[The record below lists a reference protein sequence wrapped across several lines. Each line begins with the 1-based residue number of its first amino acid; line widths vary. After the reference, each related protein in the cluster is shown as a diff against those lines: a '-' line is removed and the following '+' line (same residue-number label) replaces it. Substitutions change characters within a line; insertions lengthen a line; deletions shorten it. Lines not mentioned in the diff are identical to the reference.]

1 MQLVESGEVEP
12 HTEGRMYC
20 FQSNL
25 MRKKGFY
32 RVARESTGRPLLR
45 KKPLLS
51 SQLRKGKWLRF
62 QEMENS
68 HAWTNTTQPAVLESC
83 LLSMPKVRA
92 PRNVKIRSFQKQKAI
107 RLEFPTSVRLEGI
120 RPSCPRLL
128 WIGSSRN
135 PANSSS
141 TSQMPGFCWGSL
153 SSSRLQQQ
161 HLASHMSTEVH
172 INERVTTQLEHW

>member
-1 MQLVESGEVEP
+1 
-12 HTEGRMYC
+12 
-20 FQSNL
+20 
-25 MRKKGFY
+25 MR
-32 RVARESTGRPLLR
+32 E
-45 KKPLLS
+45 
-51 SQLRKGKWLRF
+51 Q
-62 QEMENS
+62 
-68 HAWTNTTQPAVLESC
+68 TQHNQQCSSC

-92 PRNVKIRSFQKQKAI
+92 PRNVKIRGFQKQKAT

-120 RPSCPRLL
+120 RPPCPKLL

-141 TSQMPGFCWGSL
+141 TSQMHGFCWGSL

-172 INERVTTQLEHW
+172 INERVTTQLEHWQTISLSCETGHESPVENPAPALPGQKNCQSQTSMEQCSLRYTS